1 MNKKEY
7 ILQQLKE
14 GRHPASI
21 AEEIAC
27 TPSYIYKLGRT
38 NGIEVS
44 FPLKKCSP
52 EYFTADKTIKE
63 IAEEIGVGQSAARK
77 FAITH
82 DLPYKEV
89 VKRMS
94 DEELEIIAGMV
105 FLGASTIHRS
115 GLVDASIDR
124 IYRELHI
131 NGYTKGEYTNKD
143 MLHTLRAV
151 GAERTAMLYDLDEEV
166 LHNIMYV
173 HEYKECPYTN
183 ATVKLSKSVSDV
195 LDGKSTLHPL
205 YEIDGESYSVVGG
218 ECQEHNGVMRKV
230 YKLSK

>member
-1 MNKKEY
+1 M
-7 ILQQLKE
+7 
-14 GRHPASI
+14 
-21 AEEIAC
+21 
-27 TPSYIYKLGRT
+27 
-38 NGIEVS
+38 
-44 FPLKKCSP
+44 KKCSP

-124 IYRELHI
+124 IYRELHL

-173 HEYKECPYTN
+173 HEYGECPYTN

-195 LDGKSTLHPL
+195 LDGKSTLRPL
-205 YEIDGESYSVVGG
+205 YEIDGELYSVVGG
-218 ECQEHNGVMRKV
+218 ECQEYNGVMRKV